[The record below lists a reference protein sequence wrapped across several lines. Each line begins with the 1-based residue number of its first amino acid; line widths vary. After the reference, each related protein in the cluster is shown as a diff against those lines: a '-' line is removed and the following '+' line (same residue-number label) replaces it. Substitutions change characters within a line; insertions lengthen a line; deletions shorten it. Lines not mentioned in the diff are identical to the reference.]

1 MIDVDVQRAMD
12 DPDHPGL
19 RIAGR
24 FVGLTKYAELLSRY
38 LPHVKDQ
45 ERLRFMAQLRRR
57 GVRGHLDQDELEEIE
72 WITKEL
78 IRTH

>member
-57 GVRGHLDQDELEEIE
+57 GVRGHLDQDELAEIE